1 MCCFPICLQL
11 LCSKCFGFLLNR
23 KHSSLARCHFLS
35 AIFSFFKSC
44 NTTCSLSNP
53 PIFLAVVIFY
63 ELKLF
68 VILIFLTVKKNNKKG
83 GRVPFL
89 NLTEEDN
96 VAPDHL
102 HERSH
107 TTLIFN
113 LINGQINISPSR
125 VISLDQSD
133 IAAHSRQIYFLL
145 TGGGHSQHHNISFLL
160 SVVHPV
166 IYRNFQSM
174 EYLIC
179 FEEERR

>member
-1 MCCFPICLQL
+1 MPPL
-11 LCSKCFGFLLNR
+11 
-23 KHSSLARCHFLS
+23 HSSLARCHFLS

-44 NTTCSLSNP
+44 YTTCSLSNP

-113 LINGQINISPSR
+113 LINGQINIPPSR

-133 IAAHSRQIYFLL
+133 IAAHSRQIYF
-145 TGGGHSQHHNISFLL
+145 F
-160 SVVHPV
+160 
-166 IYRNFQSM
+166 YRGVAAPNTTTFPSCCSS
-174 EYLIC
+174 LDRNGDTPL
-179 FEEERR
+179 FPH